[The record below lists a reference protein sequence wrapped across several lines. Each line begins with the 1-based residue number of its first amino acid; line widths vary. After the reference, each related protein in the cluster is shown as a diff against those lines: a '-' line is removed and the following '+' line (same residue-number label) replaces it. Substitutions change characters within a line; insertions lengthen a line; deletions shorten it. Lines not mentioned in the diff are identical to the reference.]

1 MTAARSP
8 AAEYLRFSGWALAAA
23 TGVAL
28 LGYLPTLRLGGK
40 GALPAMIAGCAVGL
54 FASLVGGVPVALAR
68 GSSEPAVRSQAAMAS
83 MAVRFGV
90 VLALGL
96 AAALSGAFERG
107 PLLIWI
113 AVSYMALLVIDTW
126 YALKGF

>member
-28 LGYLPTLRLGGK
+28 LGYLPTLRLGGE
-40 GALPAMIAGCAVGL
+40 GALPAMVAGCAVGL
-54 FASLVGGVPVALAR
+54 FASLAGGVPVALAR
-68 GSSEPAVRSQAAMAS
+68 RSSEPTVRSQAAMGS

-96 AAALSGAFERG
+96 AAVLSGAFERG
-107 PLLIWI
+107 PLLIWVAI
-113 AVSYMALLVIDTW
+113 SYMALLVVDTW

>member
-23 TGVAL
+23 TGAAL
-28 LGYLPTLRLGGK
+28 LGYLPTLHLGGE
-40 GALPAMIAGCAVGL
+40 GALPAMIAGCAVGFL
-54 FASLVGGVPVALAR
+54 ASLAGGVPVALAR
-68 GSSEPAVRSQAAMAS
+68 RSSQPTVRSQAAMAS

-96 AAALSGAFERG
+96 AVALSGLFERG
-107 PLLIWI
+107 PLLVWI
-113 AVSYMALLVIDTW
+113 AISYMALLVVDTW
-126 YALKGF
+126 YAVKGF